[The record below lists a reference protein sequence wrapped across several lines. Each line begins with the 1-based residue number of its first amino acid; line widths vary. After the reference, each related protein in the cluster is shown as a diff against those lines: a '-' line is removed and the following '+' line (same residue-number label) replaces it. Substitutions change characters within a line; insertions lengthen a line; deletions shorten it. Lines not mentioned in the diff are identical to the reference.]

1 MPNPFL
7 PRLIGPFFPSLSL
20 LPSSQAQVTRPDW
33 VISQEF
39 LRQRNKQTTGQTC
52 PGPSLTLLLG
62 SLQPDDESYEK

>member
-20 LPSSQAQVTRPDW
+20 LPSSQVTRPDW

-39 LRQRNKQTTGQTC
+39 LHQTTGQTC

-62 SLQPDDESYEK
+62 SLQPDGENNEM